1 MILQGYFYQDGDY
14 WVEYDEKNEAFIA
27 GKDGLVCS
35 RIIGAT
41 KSFTEAKEM
50 IEKYKKGEIK

>member
-1 MILQGYFYQDGDY
+1 MILNGYFYQDGDY
-14 WVEYDEKNEAFIA
+14 WVEYVERDKVFLV

-35 RIIGAT
+35 RIIGSS

-50 IEKYKKGEIK
+50 IEKFKMGEE